1 MRNIPSHMVFFALR
15 KQLTLKS
22 NTCGG
27 VKKKS
32 LNNAPSDLK
41 PTAYFAKNTPNNVA
55 RYTSDCTVCGGKSNS
70 SLEV

>member
-1 MRNIPSHMVFFALR
+1 MVFFALR

-41 PTAYFAKNTPNNVA
+41 PTAYLQKIRQIMLQDILVIALFVEAKVI
-55 RYTSDCTVCGGKSNS
+55 
-70 SLEV
+70 LH